1 MVGRGVALCA
11 RVAKYLGSPSQGTA
25 QGGIV
30 PTDHRAIHQG
40 AGELG
45 RFVEVVLPVAG
56 WLVFSS
62 CRREQ
67 GRGAVRVSLRFPPT
81 KPQLNNLQNPNPG
94 IREGE
99 ERSRKLDHC
108 ITYHCWGN
116 LHHSNQRH
124 EETV

>member
-1 MVGRGVALCA
+1 MERGKERKRKREGHMGSVSVRERVWHTGHVNCSVVVGRGVALCA

-62 CRREQ
+62 CRKKQ
-67 GRGAVRVSLRFPPT
+67 GRGAVRVSLRSPPHKT
-81 KPQLNNLQNPNPG
+81 SAQ
-94 IREGE
+94 
-99 ERSRKLDHC
+99 
-108 ITYHCWGN
+108 
-116 LHHSNQRH
+116 
-124 EETV
+124 